1 MWDNGAGTV
10 PATGQVVGNIRVL
23 PAVESPELGNTRDVQ
38 VYLPPSYQS
47 SGRHYPVIYMQ
58 DGQNLF
64 DPTASFAGE
73 WRVDDTLER
82 LGPEGVEAIVVA
94 VPNMGAQ
101 RIDEYSPFRDRLKG
115 GGRGDAYVDFL
126 VRTLKPQ
133 IDGRFRTRHERTH
146 TGIMGSSMG
155 GLLSLYAFFREPQ
168 AFGFA
173 GAMSPS
179 LWFADGA
186 LFPYV
191 EAHPNWAGKVYI
203 DVGTREGRPT
213 VRNARLMA
221 RLLRRTASRP
231 RLGVMYV
238 EGRDAAHNE
247 SAWADRFER
256 AVRFLLPRRPDD
268 LHW

>member
-1 MWDNGAGTV
+1 MWDNGAGTR

-23 PAVESPELGNTRDVQ
+23 PDVDSPELGNRRDVQ
-38 VYLPPSYQS
+38 VYLPPSYES

-64 DPTASFAGE
+64 DPSASFAGE

-82 LGPEGVEAIVVA
+82 LGPEGIETIVVA

-101 RIDEYSPFRDRLKG
+101 RLDEYSPFRDPLKG

-126 VRTLKPQ
+126 VGTLKPAV
-133 IDGRFRTRHERTH
+133 DGLFRTRRERTH

-155 GLLSLYAFFREPQ
+155 ALISLYAFFREPQ
-168 AFGFA
+168 VFGFA

-179 LWFADGA
+179 LWFANGA
-186 LFPYV
+186 MFEYV
-191 EAHPNWAGKVYI
+191 APRRDWAGRVYL
-203 DVGTREGRPT
+203 DVGTGEGRQT

-221 RLLRRTASRP
+221 RLLRRNALRP

-238 EGRDAAHNE
+238 EGRGADHNE

-256 AVRFLLPRRPDD
+256 AVRFLLPRRPGD